1 MTARFNLTLILLIVG
16 VSWGLTAPLSKIAVS
31 TGHHY
36 LGLLIWQIII
46 MILSLGLIQIFRKKK
61 LPLNLNCFWRYVL
74 VALLGTILPN
84 SIMYKAYFHL
94 QSGIMSILVSIVP
107 MIAFLLVLVLQMEK
121 FEIRRFLGVLFG
133 IFAIILIVFPKLD
146 LGYIGEVSWIL
157 LALLSPLCYAIEGVW
172 INKIGIAKLDPI
184 EIILGASILGFFIL
198 MPIVALNGYWITPY
212 RVWGPAEFAI
222 TSSSLIH
229 SIIYVSY
236 IWLIGKAGVIFAS
249 QVSYIYTASGIGF
262 SIILLGEGYS
272 LFVWAAVILML
283 MGLMMVRPSRRSSLS

>member
-74 VALLGTILPN
+74 VALLGTLLPN

-133 IFAIILIVFPKLD
+133 IFAIILIAFPKLD
-146 LGYIGEVSWIL
+146 LGYIGEVGWIL

-184 EIILGASILGFFIL
+184 EVILGASILGFFIL

-212 RVWGPAEFAI
+212 SVWGPAEFAI
-222 TSSSLIH
+222 TASSLIH
-229 SIIYVSY
+229 SIIYISY

>member
-1 MTARFNLTLILLIVG
+1 MTIRFNLTLILLIVG

-31 TGHHY
+31 TGHQY

-46 MILSLGLIQIFRKKK
+46 MIFSLGLIQIFRKKK
-61 LPLNLNCFWRYVL
+61 LPLNLNCFWRYIV

-146 LGYIGEVSWIL
+146 LGYLGEVGWIL

-184 EIILGASILGFFIL
+184 EVILGASILGFFIL

-222 TSSSLIH
+222 TASSLIH
-229 SIIYVSY
+229 SLIYISY

>member
-31 TGHHY
+31 TGHHF

-146 LGYIGEVSWIL
+146 LGYLGEVGWIL

-184 EIILGASILGFFIL
+184 EVILGASILGFFIL

-212 RVWGPAEFAI
+212 RVWGLAEFAI
-222 TSSSLIH
+222 TASSLIH
-229 SIIYVSY
+229 SLIYISY

>member
-61 LPLNLNCFWRYVL
+61 LPLNLNCFWRYVV

-84 SIMYKAYFHL
+84 SIMYKAYVHL

-146 LGYIGEVSWIL
+146 LGYLGEVGWIL

-184 EIILGASILGFFIL
+184 EVILGASILGFFIL

-222 TSSSLIH
+222 TASSLIH
-229 SIIYVSY
+229 SLIYISY

>member
-184 EIILGASILGFFIL
+184 EVILGASILGFFIL

-222 TSSSLIH
+222 TLSSLIH
-229 SIIYVSY
+229 SIIYISY

>member
-1 MTARFNLTLILLIVG
+1 MTTRFNLTIILLIVG

-146 LGYIGEVSWIL
+146 LGYIGEVGWIL

-184 EIILGASILGFFIL
+184 EVILGASILGFFIL

-222 TSSSLIH
+222 TASSLIH
-229 SIIYVSY
+229 SLIYISY

-283 MGLMMVRPSRRSSLS
+283 MGLMMVMPSRRSSLS

>member
-1 MTARFNLTLILLIVG
+1 MG

-146 LGYIGEVSWIL
+146 LGYLGEVGWIL

-184 EIILGASILGFFIL
+184 EVILGASILGFFIL

-222 TSSSLIH
+222 TASSLIH
-229 SIIYVSY
+229 SIIYISY

>member
-146 LGYIGEVSWIL
+146 LGYIGEVGWIL

-184 EIILGASILGFFIL
+184 EVILGASILGFFIL
-198 MPIVALNGYWITPY
+198 MPIVALNGYWLTPY

-222 TSSSLIH
+222 TASSLIH
-229 SIIYVSY
+229 SIIYISY

>member
-1 MTARFNLTLILLIVG
+1 MTTRFNLTIILLIVG

-107 MIAFLLVLVLQMEK
+107 MIAFLLVLVLKMEK

-146 LGYIGEVSWIL
+146 LGYIGEVGWIL

-184 EIILGASILGFFIL
+184 EVILGASILGFFIL

-222 TSSSLIH
+222 TASSLIH
-229 SIIYVSY
+229 SLIYISY

>member
-61 LPLNLNCFWRYVL
+61 LPLNLNCFWRYVV

-146 LGYIGEVSWIL
+146 LGYLGEVGWIL

-184 EIILGASILGFFIL
+184 EVILGASILGFFIL

-222 TSSSLIH
+222 TASSLIH
-229 SIIYVSY
+229 SLIYISY

>member
-146 LGYIGEVSWIL
+146 LGYIGEVGWIL

-184 EIILGASILGFFIL
+184 EVILGASILGFFIL

-222 TSSSLIH
+222 TASSLIH
-229 SIIYVSY
+229 SIIYISY

-283 MGLMMVRPSRRSSLS
+283 MGLMMVMPSRRSSLS

>member
-1 MTARFNLTLILLIVG
+1 MTIRFNLTLILLIVG
-16 VSWGLTAPLSKIAVS
+16 VSWGLTAPLSKMAVS

-46 MILSLGLIQIFRKKK
+46 MIFSLGLIQIFRKKK
-61 LPLNLNCFWRYVL
+61 LPLNLNCFWRYIV

-146 LGYIGEVSWIL
+146 LGYIGEVGWIL

-184 EIILGASILGFFIL
+184 EVILGASILSFFIL

-222 TSSSLIH
+222 TLSSLIH
-229 SIIYVSY
+229 SIIYISY

>member
-146 LGYIGEVSWIL
+146 LGYIGEVGWIL

-184 EIILGASILGFFIL
+184 EVILGASILGFFIL

-212 RVWGPAEFAI
+212 RIWGPAEFAI
-222 TSSSLIH
+222 TASSLIH
-229 SIIYVSY
+229 SIIYISY

-262 SIILLGEGYS
+262 SIILLGERYS

>member
-146 LGYIGEVSWIL
+146 LGYLGEVGWIL

-172 INKIGIAKLDPI
+172 INKIGIVKLDPI
-184 EIILGASILGFFIL
+184 EVILGASILGFFIL

-222 TSSSLIH
+222 TASSLIH
-229 SIIYVSY
+229 SLIYISY

>member
-1 MTARFNLTLILLIVG
+1 MTTRFNLTIILLIVG

-61 LPLNLNCFWRYVL
+61 LPLNLNCFWRYVV

-146 LGYIGEVSWIL
+146 LGYLGEVGWIL

-184 EIILGASILGFFIL
+184 EVILGASILGFFIL

-222 TSSSLIH
+222 TASSLIH
-229 SIIYVSY
+229 SIIYISY

>member
-1 MTARFNLTLILLIVG
+1 MTTRFNLTIILLIVG

-36 LGLLIWQIII
+36 LGLLIWQISI

-61 LPLNLNCFWRYVL
+61 LPLNLNCFWRYIV

-146 LGYIGEVSWIL
+146 LGYLGEVGWIL

-184 EIILGASILGFFIL
+184 EVILGASILGFFIL

-222 TSSSLIH
+222 TASSLIH
-229 SIIYVSY
+229 SLIYISY

>member
-46 MILSLGLIQIFRKKK
+46 MILSLGLIQIYRKKK
-61 LPLNLNCFWRYVL
+61 LSLNLNCFWRYVL

-107 MIAFLLVLVLQMEK
+107 MIAFLLVLMLQMEK

-146 LGYIGEVSWIL
+146 LGYVGEVGWIL

-184 EIILGASILGFFIL
+184 EVILGASILGFFIL

-222 TSSSLIH
+222 TASSLIH
-229 SIIYVSY
+229 SLIYISY

>member
-146 LGYIGEVSWIL
+146 LGYLGEVGWIL

-184 EIILGASILGFFIL
+184 EVILGASILGFFIL

-222 TSSSLIH
+222 TASSLIH
-229 SIIYVSY
+229 SIIYISY

-262 SIILLGEGYS
+262 SIILLGEGYP
-272 LFVWAAVILML
+272 LFVWAAIILML

>member
-1 MTARFNLTLILLIVG
+1 MTTRFNLTIILLIVG

-74 VALLGTILPN
+74 VAFLGTILPN

-146 LGYIGEVSWIL
+146 LGYLGEVGWIL

-184 EIILGASILGFFIL
+184 EVILGASILGFFIL

-222 TSSSLIH
+222 TLSSLVH
-229 SIIYVSY
+229 SIIYISY

-262 SIILLGEGYS
+262 SIILLGEGYP

>member
-1 MTARFNLTLILLIVG
+1 MIILLIVG

-61 LPLNLNCFWRYVL
+61 LPLNLNCFWRYVV

-146 LGYIGEVSWIL
+146 LGYIGEVGWIL

-184 EIILGASILGFFIL
+184 EVILGASILGFFIL

-229 SIIYVSY
+229 SLIYISY

>member
-1 MTARFNLTLILLIVG
+1 MTTRFNLTIILLIVG

-31 TGHHY
+31 TGHHF

-146 LGYIGEVSWIL
+146 LGYIGEVGWIL

-184 EIILGASILGFFIL
+184 EVILGASILGFFIL

-222 TSSSLIH
+222 TLSSLIH
-229 SIIYVSY
+229 SIIYISY

-283 MGLMMVRPSRRSSLS
+283 MGLMMVRPSR

>member
-107 MIAFLLVLVLQMEK
+107 MIAFLLVVVLQMEK

-146 LGYIGEVSWIL
+146 LGYIGEVGWIL

-184 EIILGASILGFFIL
+184 EVILGASILGFFIL
-198 MPIVALNGYWITPY
+198 MPIVALNGYWVTPY

-222 TSSSLIH
+222 TLSSLIH
-229 SIIYVSY
+229 SIIYISY

>member
-146 LGYIGEVSWIL
+146 LGYLGEVGWIL

-198 MPIVALNGYWITPY
+198 MPIVALNGYWVTPY

-222 TSSSLIH
+222 TLSSLIH
-229 SIIYVSY
+229 SIIYISY

>member
-1 MTARFNLTLILLIVG
+1 MTTRFNLTIILLIVG

-146 LGYIGEVSWIL
+146 LGYIGEVGWIL

-184 EIILGASILGFFIL
+184 EVILGASILGFFIL

-222 TSSSLIH
+222 TASSLIH
-229 SIIYVSY
+229 SLIYISY

>member
-1 MTARFNLTLILLIVG
+1 MTIRFNLTLILLIVG

-107 MIAFLLVLVLQMEK
+107 MIAFLLVLVLKMEK

-146 LGYIGEVSWIL
+146 LGYLGEVGWIL

-184 EIILGASILGFFIL
+184 EVMLGASILGFFIL

-222 TSSSLIH
+222 TASSLIH
-229 SIIYVSY
+229 SIIYISY

>member
-146 LGYIGEVSWIL
+146 LGYIGEVGWIL

-184 EIILGASILGFFIL
+184 EVILGASILGFFIL

-222 TSSSLIH
+222 TASSLIH
-229 SIIYVSY
+229 SLIYISY

-272 LFVWAAVILML
+272 LFVWVAVILML

>member
-1 MTARFNLTLILLIVG
+1 MTTRFNLTIILLIVG

-61 LPLNLNCFWRYVL
+61 LPLNLNCFWRYVV

-84 SIMYKAYFHL
+84 SIMYKAYVHL

-146 LGYIGEVSWIL
+146 LGYLGEVGWIL

-184 EIILGASILGFFIL
+184 EVILGASILGFFIL

-222 TSSSLIH
+222 TASSLIH
-229 SIIYVSY
+229 SLIYISY

-272 LFVWAAVILML
+272 LFIWAAVILML
-283 MGLMMVRPSRRSSLS
+283 MGLMMVRPSRGSSLS

>member
-1 MTARFNLTLILLIVG
+1 MTIRFNLTLILLIVG

-74 VALLGTILPN
+74 VALLGTLLPN

-146 LGYIGEVSWIL
+146 LGYLGEVGWIL

-184 EIILGASILGFFIL
+184 EVILGASILGFFIL
-198 MPIVALNGYWITPY
+198 MPIVALNGYWITLY

-222 TSSSLIH
+222 TASSLIH
-229 SIIYVSY
+229 SLIYISY

>member
-1 MTARFNLTLILLIVG
+1 MTARFNLTLILLILG

-61 LPLNLNCFWRYVL
+61 LLLNLNCFWRYVL
-74 VALLGTILPN
+74 VASLGTILPN

-146 LGYIGEVSWIL
+146 LGYIGEVGWIL

-184 EIILGASILGFFIL
+184 EVILGASILGFFIL

-222 TSSSLIH
+222 TLSSLIH
-229 SIIYVSY
+229 SIIYISY

>member
-133 IFAIILIVFPKLD
+133 IFAIILIAFPKLD
-146 LGYIGEVSWIL
+146 LGYIGEVGWIL

-184 EIILGASILGFFIL
+184 EVILGASILGFFIL

-222 TSSSLIH
+222 TASSLIH
-229 SIIYVSY
+229 SIIYISY

>member
-1 MTARFNLTLILLIVG
+1 MTTRFNLTIILLIVG

-61 LPLNLNCFWRYVL
+61 LQLNLNCFWRYVL

-107 MIAFLLVLVLQMEK
+107 MIAFLLVLVLKMEK

-146 LGYIGEVSWIL
+146 LGYLGEVGWIL

-184 EIILGASILGFFIL
+184 EVILGASILGFFIL

-222 TSSSLIH
+222 TASSLIH
-229 SIIYVSY
+229 SLIYISY